1 MKKISESP
9 TFCPA
14 PWTSLNINQVGLV
27 LPCMASGFLLGNVK
41 QNNVKEILKGNA
53 IRELKQAQEA
63 GIWHDACSECRDRE
77 QYGASPRTQ
86 WHIEPETVAKID
98 QDPANFFEP
107 HHITINWS
115 NLCNL
120 SCTYCNEET
129 STSWQSHKKIPISHV
144 RNNHDALIE
153 LVTENNRSLKGLS
166 LGGGEPLLQK
176 GLVDFLK
183 VIDPTDV
190 SVLIT
195 TNLSVDL
202 NTNEVYQILKT
213 WPNVNWMISFDNVN
227 KDKFEYVR
235 HGANW
240 EVFCRNIDI
249 MKSDNQA
256 IQAHPAYSIYCA
268 LELEEY
274 YDFCYE
280 KKLDLFW
287 CDLINPVPL
296 DVRRRNEAIRNL
308 AIEQIDLVTRKY
320 SDKMIGAF
328 STLERYRQHLVDPS
342 HQRPVSESESDL
354 KLFSSSVES
363 QLQKT
368 KTFQELWPE
377 IWNLL

>member
-1 MKKISESP
+1 M
-9 TFCPA
+9 
-14 PWTSLNINQVGLV
+14 
-27 LPCMASGFLLGNVK
+27 
-41 QNNVKEILKGNA
+41 
-53 IRELKQAQEA
+53 
-63 GIWHDACSECRDRE
+63 
-77 QYGASPRTQ
+77 
-86 WHIEPETVAKID
+86 
-98 QDPANFFEP
+98 
-107 HHITINWS
+107 
-115 NLCNL
+115 
-120 SCTYCNEET
+120 
-129 STSWQSHKKIPISHV
+129 
-144 RNNHDALIE
+144 IE

-190 SVLIT
+190 SVLVT

-213 WPNVNWMISFDNVN
+213 WPKVNWMISFDNVN

-296 DVRRRNEAIRNL
+296 DVRRRNETIRNR
-308 AIEQIDLVTRKY
+308 AIEQIDLVTSKY

-328 STLERYRQHLVDPS
+328 ATLERYRQHLVDPS
-342 HQRPVSESESDL
+342 HQRPVSEAEADL
-354 KLFSSSVES
+354 KLFYSSVES

-377 IWNLL
+377 VWNLL